1 MPDSHSA
8 RGSARAVSPIAPLR
22 MLTEVMP
29 TWTVEK
35 KLEGS
40 WCRESAAL
48 APGLPSSARCWSF
61 DLRDETMAIRFVDL
75 TDEGD
80 PAELARR
87 YAEAGADEI
96 CFLDITA
103 APEGRGTLLDIVERT
118 ASQVF
123 VPLSVGGGVRSALEM
138 RDVLRAGADKVA
150 INTAAVDDPELVR
163 TCARRFGS
171 QCVVISVDARA
182 VPGEPGRWRSW
193 CRAAGS
199 RPGPGCGRMDRAV
212 RGQRCGRSAT
222 HLHRPRR
229 HTGGLRHPLLQTVTS
244 RVHVP
249 VIASGGAGS
258 PADMTAAVAEGHA
271 DAVLAASIFHRDIHS
286 IAAVKADMAA
296 AGVAVRLTEDVA

>member
-1 MPDSHSA
+1 ML
-8 RGSARAVSPIAPLR
+8 LR
-22 MLTEVMP
+22 RVIPCLDVKDGR
-29 TWTVEK
+29 VVK
-35 KLEGS
+35 GV
-40 WCRESAAL
+40 
-48 APGLPSSARCWSF
+48 
-61 DLRDETMAIRFVDL
+61 RFVDL

-80 PAELARR
+80 PPELARR

-150 INTAAVDDPELVR
+150 VNSAAVADPDLIA
-163 TCARRFGS
+163 TCARRFGR

-182 VPGEPGRWRSW
+182 VPGEPGRWEVVIQGGRTPTGLDALEWIDRCVEQGAGEVLLTSIDRDGTQEGFDIELL
-193 CRAAGS
+193 RA
-199 RPGPGCGRMDRAV
+199 
-212 RGQRCGRSAT
+212 
-222 HLHRPRR
+222 
-229 HTGGLRHPLLQTVTS
+229 VTS

-249 VIASGGAGS
+249 VIASGGAGT
-258 PADMTAAVAEGHA
+258 PAHMTQAITEGHA

-286 IAAVKADMAA
+286 IEAVKAEMAA
-296 AGVAVRLTEDVA
+296 AGVPVRLSRRAA

>member
-1 MPDSHSA
+1 
-8 RGSARAVSPIAPLR
+8 
-22 MLTEVMP
+22 MLLKRVIP
-29 TWTVEK
+29 CLDVK
-35 KLEGS
+35 DGRVVKGV
-40 WCRESAAL
+40 
-48 APGLPSSARCWSF
+48 
-61 DLRDETMAIRFVDL
+61 RFVDL

-80 PAELARR
+80 PPELAKR

-150 INTAAVDDPELVR
+150 INTAAVDDPDLVK
-163 TCARRFGS
+163 TCARRFGR

-182 VPGEPGRWRSW
+182 VPGAPGSW
-193 CRAAGS
+193 EVVVQGGRVPTGLDAVAWIERCVANGAGEVLLTS
-199 RPGPGCGRMDRAV
+199 IDRD
-212 RGQRCGRSAT
+212 GTQQGFDIE
-222 HLHRPRR
+222 L
-229 HTGGLRHPLLQTVTS
+229 LRTVTS
-244 RVHVP
+244 RVRVP

-258 PADMTAAVAEGHA
+258 PADMVAAVTEGHA

-286 IAAVKADMAA
+286 IASVKAQMAA
-296 AGVAVRLTEDVA
+296 AGVPVRLTEGVA